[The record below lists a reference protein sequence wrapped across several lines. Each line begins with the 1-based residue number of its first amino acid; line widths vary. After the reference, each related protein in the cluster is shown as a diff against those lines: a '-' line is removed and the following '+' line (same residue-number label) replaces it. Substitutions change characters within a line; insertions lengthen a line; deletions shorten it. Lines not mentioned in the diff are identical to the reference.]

1 MAELNIKELKK
12 QIGDELDGL
21 SGKLR
26 ELGERIFENPELKF
40 EEYKAMNWL
49 TKALEEEGFSVEKEI
64 GGLET
69 SFIGRCPNRS
79 EGPTVAFLSEYD
91 ALPGLGHAC
100 GHNLIAAIGLGAG
113 LALCSVM
120 DELNGEVVVIG
131 TPAEE
136 GGGGKVDLID
146 AGIFDDVDVAMM
158 VHPSDKTLVGRGSLG
173 VQELEM
179 DFYGKSAHSASRPEE
194 GINAL
199 DAVISTFNN
208 INALREHIKDSS
220 RIHGVITDG
229 GEKPNIVPDH
239 ASACFYVRAAEVTDL
254 EELLKKVKN
263 CAEAGALAAGAK
275 LEITEERTRY
285 SPINPN
291 PVLADL
297 FSGNLEELGEEIEEH
312 EGGMGSTDMGNV
324 SQEVPAIHPYIKI
337 AEEETPGHSTEFA
350 EASNSDK
357 GYSAMVTAAKALAMT
372 GVDVLGKDGKL
383 EAIQEKF
390 TEK

>member
-1 MAELNIKELKK
+1 MAELDLDELKR

-26 ELGERIFENPELKF
+26 DLGEKIFENPELKF

-49 TKALEEEGFSVEKEI
+49 TEALEEKGFSVEREI

-69 SFIGRCPNRS
+69 SFIGRCPNGS
-79 EGPTVAFLSEYD
+79 EGPTVAFLCEYD

-100 GHNLIAAIGLGAG
+100 GHNLIATIGLGAG

-120 DELNGEVVVIG
+120 DELDGQVVVIG

-136 GGGGKVDLID
+136 GGGGKIDLVE
-146 AGIFDDVDVAMM
+146 AGIFDEVDVAMM

-173 VQELEM
+173 VQELTM
-179 DFYGKSAHSASRPEE
+179 DFYGKSAHAASQPEE

-208 INALREHIKDSS
+208 INALREHIKESS

-239 ASACFYVRAAEVTDL
+239 AAACFYVRAAEMTDL

-263 CAEAGALAAGAK
+263 CAEAGALAAGAE

-285 SPINPN
+285 GPIRPN
-291 PVLADL
+291 AVLVEL
-297 FSGNLEELGEEIEEH
+297 FGDNLKDLGEEIEEH

-337 AEEETPGHSTEFA
+337 AEEETPGHSKEFA
-350 EASNSDK
+350 NASNSDK

-372 GVDVLGKDGKL
+372 GVDVLGNDENLQAVKKEFDGN
-383 EAIQEKF
+383 
-390 TEK
+390 

>member
-1 MAELNIKELKK
+1 MTELELDELKK

-26 ELGERIFENPELKF
+26 ELGEKIFENPELKF

-49 TKALEEEGFSVEKEI
+49 TEALEEKGFSVEREI
-64 GGLET
+64 GGMET
-69 SFIGRCPNRS
+69 SFIGRCPNGS
-79 EGPTVAFLSEYD
+79 EGPTVAFLCEYD
-91 ALPGLGHAC
+91 ALPRLGHAC
-100 GHNLIAAIGLGAG
+100 GHNLIATIGLGAG
-113 LALCSVM
+113 LALCSIM
-120 DELNGEVVVIG
+120 DKLDGQVVVIG

-136 GGGGKVDLID
+136 GGGGKIELVE

-158 VHPSDKTLVGRGSLG
+158 VHPSSKTLVGRGSLG
-173 VQELEM
+173 VQELTM
-179 DFYGKSAHSASRPEE
+179 DFYGKSAHAASQPEE

-208 INALREHIKDSS
+208 INALREHIKESS

-239 ASACFYVRAAEVTDL
+239 AAACFYVRAAEMGDL

-263 CAEAGALAAGAK
+263 CAEAGALAAGAE

-285 SPINPN
+285 CPVEPN
-291 PVLADL
+291 PVLVDL
-297 FSGNLEELGEEIEEH
+297 FADNIVNLGEEIEEH

-324 SQEVPAIHPYIKI
+324 SQEVPAIHSYIKI

-372 GVDVLGKDGKL
+372 GAEVLGNDENLQAVKKEFKGD
-383 EAIQEKF
+383 
-390 TEK
+390 